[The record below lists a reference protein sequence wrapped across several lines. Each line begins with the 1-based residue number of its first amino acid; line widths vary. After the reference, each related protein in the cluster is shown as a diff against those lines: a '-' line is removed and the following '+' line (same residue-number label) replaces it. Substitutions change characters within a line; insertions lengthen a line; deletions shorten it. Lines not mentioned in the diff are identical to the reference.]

1 MANVTKKQ
9 LAQEL
14 QFGSGAP
21 YGNYTGLHFTFETNA
36 SGVYVNSD
44 QTTAVVQTNVVR
56 IGILPA
62 GFRMD
67 DYLAIISDAFT
78 GSATADIGWAYVDG
92 VDVTATPQDADYFDA
107 ALALDGTTRT
117 RGLNLA
123 VRPVKLPKD
132 AYLTL
137 TIAGADLAAVG
148 VLDIIVYGVLNAA
161 P

>member
-9 LAQEL
+9 LAQAA
-14 QFGSGAP
+14 QFGGVP
-21 YGNYTGLHFTFETNA
+21 YGNYTGLHFTFEVNS

-44 QTTAVVQTNVVR
+44 QTTAVVQADVVR
-56 IGILPA
+56 IGVLPA
-62 GFRMD
+62 GMRLD
-67 DYLAIISDAFT
+67 DCLVMISDAFT
-78 GSATADIGWAYVDG
+78 AASTANIGFAYVDG

-107 ALALDGTTRT
+107 ALALDAQGRT

-123 VRPVKLPKD
+123 VRPVTLPKD

-148 VLDIIVYGVLNAA
+148 VMDVVVYGVLTGN

>member
-21 YGNYTGLHFTFETNA
+21 YGNYTGLHYTFETNS

-62 GFRMD
+62 GMRID
-67 DYLAIISDAFT
+67 DFLCIISDAFT
-78 GSATADIGWAYVDG
+78 GSATANIGFAYTDG
-92 VDVTATPQDADYFDA
+92 VDSSAVPQDADYFDA

-132 AYLTL
+132 AYLIL

-148 VLDIIVYGVLNAA
+148 VMDIIVYGVLNAA